1 MKHYKAVLLG
11 IAAACV
17 LGCADP
23 SSETAE
29 TGNLKIR
36 SYSAAYADPADIT
49 EEGPIYAILD
59 AEYPDGTVKTVV
71 TDALGYYDFGSVK
84 AGTYRITPRYVNGAA
99 ATEVTVRANENTEAT
114 ILTPVIEI
122 AYYLLNGN
130 QTPLKGAEIREALTK
145 AVVRQEIIAAA
156 AADVDPLYSLLPA
169 KLSGAWCTG
178 AAAAVEA
185 LGDSQ
190 GIVGTDALAL
200 TLSYNNNVPKNQPIA
215 EKVEAQWE
223 AIGASVA
230 VNLNGVS
237 WDDFVAL
244 RDENPSFQAARG
256 GWSFDSNNPL
266 FVFKVQAFIDDP
278 AYLAL
283 LQEAETRLL
292 NGQIAEFEADIVA
305 LNDFVMENYLILPFY
320 QSK

>member
-1 MKHYKAVLLG
+1 MKHHKAVLWG

-17 LGCADP
+17 FGCADP

-36 SYSAAYADPADIT
+36 SYSAAYTDPADIT
-49 EEGPIYAILD
+49 AEGPIYAILD
-59 AEYPDGTVKTVV
+59 AEYPDGSVKTVV
-71 TDALGYYDFGSVK
+71 TDALGSYDFGSVN

-99 ATEVTVRANENTEAT
+99 ATEVTVRANENAEAT
-114 ILTPVIEI
+114 IVTPVIET
-122 AYYLLNGN
+122 AYYLLNPN
-130 QTPLKGAEIREALTK
+130 QAPVNNAEIREALTK

-156 AADVDPLYSLLPA
+156 AEDVDPLYSLLPA
-169 KLSGAWCTG
+169 KLSGPWCSG

-185 LGDSQ
+185 VGDSRE
-190 GIVGTDALAL
+190 IVGTDALEL
-200 TLSYNNNVPKNQPIA
+200 TLSYNNYAINQLIA
-215 EKVEAQWE
+215 EEVEAQWE
-223 AIGASVA
+223 AIGASVT

-237 WDDFVAL
+237 WEDFVAL

-256 GWSFDSNNPL
+256 GWRFDSNNPL
-266 FVFKVQAFIDDP
+266 FIFKAQAFIDDP

-283 LQEAETRLL
+283 LQETETHLQ
-292 NGQIAEFEADIVA
+292 NGQILDFEAGIVA
-305 LNDFVMENYLILPFY
+305 LSDFVMDNYLVIPLY